1 MATILVTGATGT
13 VGSEVVKQLSSSGQ
27 HVRGT
32 VHSTTTAAFSK
43 DKFKEVELVRTDYN
57 KPETIASAL
66 KGVDKLFLLT
76 PVSPKAAEL
85 TSNIITEAKKAGIR
99 YIVRL
104 SIMGADTI
112 KLHCH

>member
-66 KGVDKLFLLT
+66 NLFLLRQL
-76 PVSPKAAEL
+76 SLHLISSLKLRRQEL
-85 TSNIITEAKKAGIR
+85 DI
-99 YIVRL
+99 
-104 SIMGADTI
+104 
-112 KLHCH
+112 